1 MQLRSCTPSQGEFLF
16 LVRVRILRIFFGD
29 VNVAHLHSAILTNL
43 YSYAIVVVVFSSFIF
58 NFLFSFILE
67 TACSDVTLEIGSA
80 SLYSLHT
87 QVKISVFHHHSSF
100 AYATIFGVRVRVCSS
115 NGAQMLIL

>member
-87 QVKISVFHHHSSF
+87 QV
-100 AYATIFGVRVRVCSS
+100 
-115 NGAQMLIL
+115 